1 MNDSNKQIIKY
12 AIVEPANDLM
22 GKPQGFNR
30 LSKVIT
36 WRIISTLCGWGITY
50 LYLGSVTK
58 SLEMTIVIGGTMTI
72 IHYFFE
78 KLWEEAKHV

>member
-1 MNDSNKQIIKY
+1 MNKLPK
-12 AIVEPANDLM
+12 L
-22 GKPQGFNR
+22 NR

-50 LYLGSVTK
+50 LYLGSVAK

-78 KLWEEAKHV
+78 KLWEEANHV